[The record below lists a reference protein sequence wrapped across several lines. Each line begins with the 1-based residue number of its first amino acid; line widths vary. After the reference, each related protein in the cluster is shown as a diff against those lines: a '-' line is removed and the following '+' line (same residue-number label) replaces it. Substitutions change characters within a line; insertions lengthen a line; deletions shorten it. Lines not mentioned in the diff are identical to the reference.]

1 MLFPWPSTLNVDIG
15 GWLRRE
21 VSKQSTFLPVGRS
34 TELDIISV
42 F

>member
-1 MLFPWPSTLNVDIG
+1 MLFSWPSTLNVDIG

-21 VSKQSTFLPVGRS
+21 VSNLTSILPVGRS